1 MLEKLDDDDK
11 LYLSAVAAVQKEDY
25 SNAIEILSSLV
36 EKNPSDFDSLLLL
49 AECYEKVDDP
59 IQALLALKAAQ
70 KLEPQNAKLLVN
82 LGIIYSR
89 LFLHEL
95 TTHVLKQALELG
107 EVEENTHSSLA
118 FSYFRLN
125 NMDEAVKICKK
136 GLLVNASWNGLRYF
150 LGMTYLYIKN
160 TPAAITIAEE
170 LKTTND
176 PRAPQLIKII
186 EEDDPEKDKI
196 NKIQAKH
203 EARDQIHEL
212 EERMKKG
219 NLKTKDAVTILT
231 SALQLDDEL
240 AIAYTMLG
248 KMLDDCGL
256 IDEGLSLHK
265 RAIELDPALS
275 VAYNNLGYVLQVKR
289 NYLEAIQAYEM
300 ALQLD
305 PNKVQA
311 HNSIGC
317 LYDNL
322 GNYEKGLS
330 HFLEAL
336 KIDPSRI
343 ITIQN
348 LGWVY
353 TALGRFEEALEVYKK
368 YADLYP
374 GEIEPN
380 LGSAKIYREMGRYD
394 IAANEYLLA
403 LQINPESL
411 QCWLELGECYAEMGE
426 KEKLQ
431 EVFQKLFS
439 LFPRSPEEMFKM
451 AEVMEKIDTETS
463 AKYWRNYLSVAEVY
477 PLPPDQVAYAKE
489 RLASLLGP
497 TN

>member
-11 LYLSAVAAVQKEDY
+11 LYLSAVAAVQKGNY

-95 TTHVLKQALELG
+95 TTHVLKQALDLG
-107 EVEENTHSSLA
+107 EVEENIYLTLA
-118 FSYFRLN
+118 WSYFRLN
-125 NMDEAVKICKK
+125 KMDETVKICKE
-136 GLLVNASWNGLRYF
+136 GLLINASWNDLRFF

-160 TPAAITIAEE
+160 TLGAITIAEE
-170 LKTTND
+170 LKAIND
-176 PRAPQLIKII
+176 PRATQLMKTIG
-186 EEDDPEKDKI
+186 EDDPEKDKI
-196 NKIQAKH
+196 KTIQAKN
-203 EARDQIHEL
+203 EARDHMQVFEG
-212 EERMKKG
+212 RMKKG
-219 NLKTKDAVTILT
+219 KLKTKDAVTILT
-231 SALQLDDEL
+231 SALRLDDEL

-248 KMLDDCGL
+248 KILDDSGL

-265 RAIELDPALS
+265 RAIELDSTLS
-275 VAYNNLGYVLQVKR
+275 VAYNNLGYILQLKR

-305 PNKVQA
+305 PNIVQA

-317 LYDNL
+317 LYDYL

-343 ITIQN
+343 ATIQN

-353 TALGRFEEALEVYKK
+353 MALGRFDEALEVYKQ

-374 GEIEPN
+374 GKIDPN
-380 LGSAKIYREMGRYD
+380 LAIANIFREMGRYNM
-394 IAANEYLLA
+394 AENQYLIA
-403 LQINPESL
+403 LQKDSESL
-411 QCWLELGECYAEMGE
+411 LSWLGLGECYEEMGE

-431 EVFQKLFS
+431 EVFHKLFS
-439 LFPRSPEEMFKM
+439 LSPRSPEEMFRM
-451 AEVMEKIDTETS
+451 AEVMEKIDTEIS
-463 AKYWRNYLSVAEVY
+463 AKYWREYLSVAEVY
-477 PLPPDQVAYAKE
+477 PLPPDEVAYAKK
-489 RLASLLGP
+489 RLATLLGP